1 MRRKPVRPGR
11 TAFTLI
17 ELLVVIAVIAILI
30 GLLLPAVQQAREAAR
45 RAQCINNLKQI
56 ALAAASYESVTGIYP
71 PGTFIQPIP
80 EGAWAWWITTSG
92 PVVHLLPYLDQSQ
105 THNAINF
112 SISMLLPQNQTAHAT
127 GIETLWC
134 PSDGSVR
141 GVKPLPD
148 DALYES
154 APPGSLRMAYSS
166 YVGVCGPW
174 YVHTFSIPGYFFGP
188 FPGYVVG
195 PWHAQQKSSQIGMFN
210 ACSDVRAAS
219 VTDGLSNTMLFGE
232 KAHGLLD
239 SDSQI
244 WWQWWPSGALGDTL
258 ITTMWPLNPH
268 RKVGDLQA
276 GPDLIASVFIVSA
289 SSLHPGGANFAF
301 ADGSARFIKDTI
313 NSWPISPI
321 QSPCGEPVPPA
332 VTIQTPAP
340 ANCYWGKAYQVT
352 PGYQFGVYQALSTR
366 HGGEVVGADSY

>member
-56 ALAAASYESVTGIYP
+56 ALAAASYESSIGVYP
-71 PGTFIQPIP
+71 PGMYIKPI
-80 EGAWAWWITTSG
+80 TYG
-92 PVVHLLPYLDQSQ
+92 PNQGYIYTDCGVPVHLLPYLDQGQ
-105 THNAINF
+105 TYNAINF
-112 SISMLLPQNQTAHAT
+112 QMSIWFSTNRTVQGT
-127 GIETLWC
+127 GISTFLC
-134 PSDGSVR
+134 PSDGTI
-141 GVKPLPD
+141 GDIKQLPD
-148 DALYES
+148 NSLMEPTS
-154 APPGSLRMAYSS
+154 PPGSDRMAYSS
-166 YVGVCGPW
+166 YAGVCGPW
-174 YVHTFSIPGYFFGP
+174 FVWTLAIPGVITLPYHG
-188 FPGYVVG
+188 
-195 PWHAQQKSSQIGMFN
+195 AQKVDELGIFN
-210 ACSDVRAAS
+210 TCSDVRSAS
-219 VTDGLSNTMLFGE
+219 VTDGLSNTMIFGE
-232 KAHGLLD
+232 HAHGLLD
-239 SDSQI
+239 ADSQV
-244 WWQWWPSGALGDTL
+244 WWQWWLDGSLGGTS

-268 RKVGDLQA
+268 RKVKNVD
-276 GPDLIASVFIVSA
+276 SVANATAYLASA

-340 ANCYWGKAYQVT
+340 ANCFWGKVYQVT

-366 HGGEVVGADSY
+366 NGGEVVGADSY